1 MQPGHFLDPVVGL
14 TGQVDHRDDCPPPR
28 GGGVLGHCLT
38 DGLGQCQALG
48 QSDLTGAG
56 AAERIVRIR
65 HDRQV
70 YAVAGVGAQHR
81 GDDRRRLDAR
91 QRGQP
96 CATPASGAG
105 ARAPLRRVR
114 LDRRVVAAPQGAQLL
129 RSRRVR
135 RVEQRQ
141 PGGDHI
147 EAFASVLTSR
157 AHARGERLTNG
168 AAERVDIVGDNVR
181 SSWRSGTPGVGTW
194 VRAAG
199 SPARPPS
206 NCRVR
211 RTGRTAGPSMPPS
224 PRDVWSSRPP
234 CPGCGV
240 LARYRGQRG
249 ARVCPAASAR
259 GCARTSPPCAQR

>member
-1 MQPGHFLDPVVGL
+1 LPTTIAAARVAGHPGGGVGVHRGGDGLMQPGHFLDPVVGL

-181 SSWRSGTPGVGTW
+181 SSWRSEN
-194 VRAAG
+194 
-199 SPARPPS
+199 ARS
-206 NCRVR
+206 
-211 RTGRTAGPSMPPS
+211 G
-224 PRDVWSSRPP
+224 D
-234 CPGCGV
+234 
-240 LARYRGQRG
+240 LG
-249 ARVCPAASAR
+249 ARGRIPGPAAIELPSATYR
-259 GCARTSPPCAQR
+259 PDGGPIYATEPA